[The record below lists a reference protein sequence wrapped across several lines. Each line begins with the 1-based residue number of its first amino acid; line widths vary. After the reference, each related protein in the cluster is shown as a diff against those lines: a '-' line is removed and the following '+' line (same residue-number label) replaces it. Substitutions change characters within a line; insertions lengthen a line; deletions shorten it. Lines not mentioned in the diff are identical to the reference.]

1 MMSSTPVIGGVII
14 LNKSGFH
21 RVQFLPDLL
30 LLKSVYF
37 RDQNRFLVSS
47 IRFKVLVQYVWVVTS
62 TKNIRTCIK
71 LGHRSTNVE
80 ASLHRFCMFC
90 IMPFLNFALQ
100 HKNERAMICSKW
112 PYLTAQCKRI
122 TEQISRI
129 HVLRPID
136 PIWSHEIGK
145 YQ

>member
-21 RVQFLPDLL
+21 RLEFLPDLL

-62 TKNIRTCIK
+62 TKKIYE
-71 LGHRSTNVE
+71 NVL
-80 ASLHRFCMFC
+80 SWGKGPQMWKPLFVDFVCF
-90 IMPFLNFALQ
+90 
-100 HKNERAMICSKW
+100 
-112 PYLTAQCKRI
+112 AQC
-122 TEQISRI
+122 
-129 HVLRPID
+129 HF
-136 PIWSHEIGK
+136 
-145 YQ
+145 